1 MFVKSHRSLKQKLVR
16 LVSHAMFSNLWY
28 YPFSVVMVFF
38 VRVFFYV
45 FAKYIH
51 NSRVSNFKS
60 GQESATAIPLGLFS
74 ETSLLT
80 IMCATGYNK
89 P

>member
-1 MFVKSHRSLKQKLVR
+1 MLCLTTCGTILISC
-16 LVSHAMFSNLWY
+16 Y
-28 YPFSVVMVFF
+28 GVFLC
-38 VRVFFYV
+38 VFFYV

-51 NSRVSNFKS
+51 NSKVSNFKL

-74 ETSLLT
+74 GTSLLT
-80 IMCATGYNK
+80 IMCSTGYNK